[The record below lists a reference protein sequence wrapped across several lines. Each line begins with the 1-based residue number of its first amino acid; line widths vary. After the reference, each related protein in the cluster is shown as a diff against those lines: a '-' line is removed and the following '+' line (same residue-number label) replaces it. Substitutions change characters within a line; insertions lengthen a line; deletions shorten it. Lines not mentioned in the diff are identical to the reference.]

1 MTTEITKDK
10 TVEITSDNVTQK
22 QKTKPIKKP
31 RKAREKVRTLKELE
45 EVPLTKMTQKELIL
59 CYKDN
64 QKELHK
70 VEQQLELLKGN
81 LNSAYEAKR
90 MAEEA
95 YNKLLIKVNEDI
107 AFIQSVT
114 ATHMES
120 ILRVTKKGQ

>member
-1 MTTEITKDK
+1 METKITEDK
-10 TVEITSDNVTQK
+10 TVEITNNNMA
-22 QKTKPIKKP
+22 TKPVKKP
-31 RKAREKVRTLKELE
+31 KKTREKVKTLKELE

-70 VEQQLELLKGN
+70 REQQLELLKSN

-90 MAEEA
+90 IAEEA
-95 YNKLLIKVNEDI
+95 YNRLLIQVNEDI

>member
-1 MTTEITKDK
+1 METEITKDK
-10 TVEITSDNVTQK
+10 AVEITSDNETPK
-22 QKTKPIKKP
+22 PETKPAKKP

-70 VEQQLELLKGN
+70 VEQQLALLKGN

>member
-1 MTTEITKDK
+1 MTTEITKNK
-10 TVEITSDNVTQK
+10 TVEITSDNVTPMPQ
-22 QKTKPIKKP
+22 TKPAKKP

-70 VEQQLELLKGN
+70 VKQQLELLKGN

-95 YNKLLIKVNEDI
+95 YNRLLIQVNEDI

>member
-1 MTTEITKDK
+1 MTTEITKNK
-10 TVEITSDNVTQK
+10 TVEITNDNVTPEQE
-22 QKTKPIKKP
+22 TKPAKKP
-31 RKAREKVRTLKELE
+31 RKAREKIRTLKELE

-70 VEQQLELLKGN
+70 VKQQLELLKNN

>member
-1 MTTEITKDK
+1 METEITKDK
-10 TVEITSDNVTQK
+10 AVEITSDNMTPK
-22 QKTKPIKKP
+22 PETKPAKKP

-45 EVPLTKMTQKELIL
+45 EIPLNKMTQKELIL

-70 VEQQLELLKGN
+70 VKQQLELLKGN

-90 MAEEA
+90 MTEEA

>member
-1 MTTEITKDK
+1 MTTEITKNK
-10 TVEITSDNVTQK
+10 TVEITNDNVTPRPE
-22 QKTKPIKKP
+22 TTPVKKP
-31 RKAREKVRTLKELE
+31 RKAKEKVRTLKELE
-45 EVPLTKMTQKELIL
+45 EVPLNKMTQKELIL

>member
-1 MTTEITKDK
+1 MTTEITKNK
-10 TVEITSDNVTQK
+10 TVEITKDNVMPK
-22 QKTKPIKKP
+22 QETKPAKKL

-70 VEQQLELLKGN
+70 VKQQLELLKNN

-95 YNKLLIKVNEDI
+95 YNKLLIKVNKDI
-107 AFIQSVT
+107 TFIQSVT

>member
-10 TVEITSDNVTQK
+10 TVESTNDNVTLK
-22 QKTKPIKKP
+22 QETKPAKKP

-45 EVPLTKMTQKELIL
+45 EIPLTKMTQKELIL

-64 QKELHK
+64 QNELHK
-70 VEQQLELLKGN
+70 VEQQLELLKNN

-90 MAEEA
+90 MTEEA

>member
-1 MTTEITKDK
+1 METEITKDK
-10 TVEITSDNVTQK
+10 AVEITNDNVTPK
-22 QKTKPIKKP
+22 QETKPAKKP

-45 EVPLTKMTQKELIL
+45 EIPLTKMTQKELIL

-64 QKELHK
+64 QKELRK

-120 ILRVTKKGQ
+120 ILRITKKGQ

>member
-1 MTTEITKDK
+1 METEITKDK
-10 TVEITSDNVTQK
+10 VVDITKDNVIPK
-22 QKTKPIKKP
+22 QETKPAKKP

-45 EVPLTKMTQKELIL
+45 GIPLNKMTQKELVL

-95 YNKLLIKVNEDI
+95 YNKLLIQVNEDI

>member
-1 MTTEITKDK
+1 MTTEITKD
-10 TVEITSDNVTQK
+10 NVTPEAET
-22 QKTKPIKKP
+22 KTIKKP
-31 RKAREKVRTLKELE
+31 KKTKKKVRTLKELE
-45 EVPLTKMTQKELIL
+45 GIPLTKMTQKELIL

-70 VEQQLELLKGN
+70 IEQQLELLKGN

-95 YNKLLIKVNEDI
+95 YNRLLIQVNEDI

>member
-1 MTTEITKDK
+1 MTTEITKDNVTPETETETKTK
-10 TVEITSDNVTQK
+10 TVK
-22 QKTKPIKKP
+22 RP

-81 LNSAYEAKR
+81 LNSAYKAKR

-95 YNKLLIKVNEDI
+95 YNKLLIQINEDI

>member
-10 TVEITSDNVTQK
+10 AVEITNDNVIPK
-22 QKTKPIKKP
+22 QETKPAKKH

-70 VEQQLELLKGN
+70 IEQQLELLKNN

-95 YNKLLIKVNEDI
+95 YNKLLIQVNEDI

-120 ILRVTKKGQ
+120 ILRVTKKGR

>member
-1 MTTEITKDK
+1 METEITKDK
-10 TVEITSDNVTQK
+10 AVEITNDNVTPK
-22 QKTKPIKKP
+22 PETKPAKKP

-45 EVPLTKMTQKELIL
+45 GVPLNKMTQKELIL

-70 VEQQLELLKGN
+70 VKQQLELLKGN

>member
-1 MTTEITKDK
+1 MTTKITKDK
-10 TVEITSDNVTQK
+10 VVDITKDNVIPK
-22 QKTKPIKKP
+22 QETKPAKKP
-31 RKAREKVRTLKELE
+31 RKVREKVRTLKELE

-95 YNKLLIKVNEDI
+95 YNKLLIQVNEDI

-120 ILRVTKKGQ
+120 ILRITKKGQ

>member
-1 MTTEITKDK
+1 METEITKNK
-10 TVEITSDNVTQK
+10 TVEITSDNVTPK
-22 QKTKPIKKP
+22 QETKPTKKP

-64 QKELHK
+64 QKELRK

-90 MAEEA
+90 MAEKA

>member
-1 MTTEITKDK
+1 METEITKDK
-10 TVEITSDNVTQK
+10 AVEITSDNVTPK
-22 QKTKPIKKP
+22 QETKPAKKP